1 MYRGSTRRI
10 LIPSRG
16 CVFGLGDILRDTGR
30 CLYSSCASVYRGSTS
45 RILISSRG
53 RVFGVGDILDDT
65 GRCLFSSCASV
76 SVTVNLRN
84 NLITFD
90 VASRQNILNF

>member
-10 LIPSRG
+10 SIPSRG
-16 CVFGLGDILRDTGR
+16 CVFGLGDIL
-30 CLYSSCASVYRGSTS
+30 
-45 RILISSRG
+45 
-53 RVFGVGDILDDT
+53 DDT
-65 GRCLFSSCASV
+65 GRFLFSSCASV

-90 VASRQNILNF
+90 VASRHNILNF

>member
-10 LIPSRG
+10 LIP
-16 CVFGLGDILRDTGR
+16 
-30 CLYSSCASVYRGSTS
+30 
-45 RILISSRG
+45 SRG

-84 NLITFD
+84 KLITFD
-90 VASRQNILNF
+90 VASRHNILNF